1 MIKELWKQIQNGQ
14 EVRQNL
20 SKIRQVIK
28 DRGERKKLLLLVD
41 GEEAVL
47 INLLQSED
55 AKIRKNAALLMG
67 DLGNQPFMKPIWKAY
82 KEEQQRFVKSSYLSA
97 IGSFDYSAFLDA
109 IKEQLF
115 ALRKEKVTEESQKH
129 VMEEIRELSALIV
142 RIEGVATH
150 RFIGW
155 DEAFDIV
162 LLTNRNFQEL
172 TRDELLV
179 LEPNAKTKLLGAGI
193 MASVKNLRWI
203 REIRTYQELLF
214 AVRGMETCEME
225 PDKIAQ
231 TIVSSPLLVFL
242 SRSHEGNAP
251 YYFRLEMKSKKDLSQ
266 KSMFLKKLSSKIES
280 LSDRKLINTTND
292 YEFELRL
299 IENKLGNCNIMI
311 KLFTLKDTRFT
322 YRKEV
327 IPTSMKP
334 VNAALAVALA
344 KDYMKEDAQVLD
356 PFCGV
361 GTMLIERHKAVRA
374 NTTYGL
380 DIQED
385 AILKARKNTEM
396 AKQVIHY
403 INRDFFQF
411 KHDYL
416 FDEVITNLP
425 FQIGRFTEDEVYQIY
440 ERFFQTIAVL
450 LKEGAVLILY
460 THNKEDIVRLT
471 FRTRFSVLKAY
482 EISKKEGTHVM
493 ILRYM
498 VK

>member
-1 MIKELWKQIQNGQ
+1 MTKELWKQIQNNQ

-20 SKIRQVIK
+20 SKLRQVIK
-28 DRGERKKLLLLVD
+28 DQGELKKLSLLVD
-41 GEEAVL
+41 GEEAVI

-55 AKIRKNAALLMG
+55 AKTRKNAALLMG
-67 DLGNQPFMKPIWKAY
+67 DLGNQTFMTPIWNAY
-82 KEEQQRFVKSSYLSA
+82 KSEPQRFVKSSYLTA
-97 IGSFDYSAFLDA
+97 IGSFDYREFLDA
-109 IKEQLF
+109 IKEQLSM
-115 ALRKEKVTEESQKH
+115 LRNETTTEENQKH
-129 VMEEIRELSALIV
+129 IMEEMRELSTLIV
-142 RIEGVATH
+142 KIEGVATH
-150 RFIGW
+150 RFTGW

-172 TRDELLV
+172 TRDELLT

-193 MASVKNLRWI
+193 MARVNNLRWI
-203 REIRTYQELLF
+203 RELRTYQELLF
-214 AVRGMETCEME
+214 VVRGMESCEME
-225 PDKIAQ
+225 PDKIAR
-231 TIVSSPLLVFL
+231 TIVSSPLLEFL
-242 SRSHEGNAP
+242 SKSHEGKAP
-251 YYFRLEMKSKKDLSQ
+251 YYFRLEMKSKKDLGQ
-266 KSMFLKKLSSKIES
+266 KSVFLKKLSSKLES
-280 LSDRKLINTTND
+280 LSDRKLINTTNN

-327 IPTSMKP
+327 IPTSIKP
-334 VNAALAVALA
+334 AGAALTVALA
-344 KDYMKEDAQVLD
+344 REYMKEDAQVLD

-374 NTTYGL
+374 NTTYGI

-385 AILKARKNTEM
+385 AIIKARENTEI

-411 KHDYL
+411 KHDHL
-416 FDEVITNLP
+416 FDEVITNMP

-440 ERFFQTIAVL
+440 ERFFQTIPAL
-450 LKEGAVLILY
+450 LKKGAVLILY
-460 THNKEDIVRLT
+460 THNKEDIGGLT
-471 FRTRFSVLKAY
+471 FRTKFSILKSY
-482 EISKKEGTHVM
+482 EISKKEGTHVV

>member
-1 MIKELWKQIQNGQ
+1 MKELWKQIQNRQ

-28 DRGERKKLLLLVD
+28 DQGERKKLSLLID

-67 DLGNQPFMKPIWKAY
+67 DLGNQLFMTPIWKAY
-82 KEEQQRFVKSSYLSA
+82 KEEQKRFVKSSYLSA
-97 IGSFDYSAFLDA
+97 IGNFDYRAYLDA
-109 IKEQLF
+109 IKEQLSV
-115 ALRKEKVTEESQKH
+115 LRKEKLIEENQKH

-142 RIEGVATH
+142 GMEGVATH

-155 DEAFDIV
+155 DDAFDIV

-172 TRDELLV
+172 TRNELLA
-179 LEPNAKTKLLGAGI
+179 LEPNAKTKLLGAGV
-193 MASVKNLRWI
+193 MASVNNLRWI
-203 REIRTYQELLF
+203 REVRTYQELLF
-214 AVRGMETCEME
+214 VVRGMETCEME
-225 PDKIAQ
+225 PDKIAR
-231 TIVSSPLLVFL
+231 TIVNSPLLAFL
-242 SRSHEGNAP
+242 SKSHEGNAP
-251 YYFRLEMKSKKDLSQ
+251 YYFRLEMKSKKDLNQ

-299 IENKLGNCNIMI
+299 IENKQGNCNIMI

-327 IPTSMKP
+327 IPTSIKP
-334 VNAALAVALA
+334 ANAALTVALS
-344 KDYMKEDAQVLD
+344 KEYMKEDAQVLD

-374 NTTYGL
+374 NTTYGI

-385 AILKARKNTEM
+385 AILKARKNTEI

-403 INRDFFQF
+403 INRDFFRFQ
-411 KHDYL
+411 HDYL

-425 FQIGRFTEDEVYQIY
+425 FQIGRFTDDEVYQIY
-440 ERFFQTIAVL
+440 EQFFQTISGL

-460 THNKEDIVRLT
+460 THNKEDIVQLT
-471 FRTRFSVLKAY
+471 FRTRFSILKAY

-493 ILRYM
+493 ILGYM
-498 VK
+498 FK